1 MKRKIEL
8 VIPLEYWAGKSD
20 WRLDHVGPDTVAIT
34 NIRGKQWIL
43 MICGS
48 RRHRLSYGWVI
59 LLLMRATGMTMV
71 AAAVIAYVMM
81 AF

>member
-8 VIPLEYWAGKSD
+8 TIPAEYWVGKPE

-34 NIRGKQWIL
+34 NIRGTQWIL

-48 RRHRLSYGWVI
+48 RRHRLNYRWII
-59 LLLMRATGMTMV
+59 LLLMWSISMTMV
-71 AAAVIAYVMM
+71 AAAIMVFAIVTM
-81 AF
+81 